1 MNETWWKQIA
11 NKTGMNVL
19 VNNSYSGDKVTGY
32 GQTRCE
38 QLHDD
43 TGDNA
48 ETNPDV
54 IAVYLGINDFDANV
68 ANDTFASSYD
78 TMISKIVAKY
88 DSADVY
94 LLTLLPNKVRQ
105 DSEKLLAYN
114 AAIRAA
120 AEKYGCTVVDLYAD
134 SGVTADNVASYT
146 NASDCLHP
154 NMAGMD
160 KMTECFWNVLYNKY
174 VTNAD

>member
-1 MNETWWKQIA
+1 
-11 NKTGMNVL
+11 MNVL
-19 VNNSYSGDKVTGY
+19 VNNSYSGDKVTVH

-43 TGDNA
+43 TGTNA
-48 ETNPDV
+48 GTNPDV
-54 IAVYLGINDFDANV
+54 IAVYLGINDFDGGV
-68 ANDTFASSYD
+68 SVDTFKTSYD

-88 DSADVY
+88 NNAENSTSADIY
-94 LLTLLPNKVRQ
+94 LFTLLPNKVKQ
-105 DSEKLLAYN
+105 DTATLLAYN
-114 AAIRAA
+114 TAIREI
-120 AEKYGCTVVDLYAD
+120 AEKYGCTVVDLYAN
-134 SGVTADNVASYT
+134 SGITADNMASYT